1 MRTLKS
7 PVFGELVIH
16 NNIII
21 YDKTI
26 FHLDSNEDYSI
37 LEDKLYSKSDFDRAF
52 NPNLEQ
58 EIELFLKSIFTPNAE
73 NSSLDQIKNLFS
85 LTENQRIALAVAEKE
100 ASVLRLIDK
109 DIDKVRVYLFFNPH
123 ASFLFD
129 DLLSEIHRS
138 YLERIQ
144 FFDSFKP
151 LQLDYLINL
160 NNKELNL
167 RISKC
172 NYLNLTPNSLNKL
185 LNNEVEEIR
194 CNALG
199 FKDIEQNYLIEL
211 ALNKNLSNQERL
223 AALKYTTQPS
233 EELTNSLLEEYNIEI
248 LRGLAKNIYID
259 SATILNLMSVY
270 DEEGIVRYNLF
281 NFQYLNENVPIEL
294 IRESF
299 KFTLS
304 ISIPFIKHCFLKLE
318 SSDIDYLTSLKKY
331 ELTYLIIEQLDKYLV
346 NRNILSLKSK
356 KSIFTFKILDKLRI
370 ASRIYC

>member
-1 MRTLKS
+1 MRLK
-7 PVFGELVIH
+7 
-16 NNIII
+16 
-21 YDKTI
+21 
-26 FHLDSNEDYSI
+26 
-37 LEDKLYSKSDFDRAF
+37 
-52 NPNLEQ
+52 
-58 EIELFLKSIFTPNAE
+58 
-73 NSSLDQIKNLFS
+73 
-85 LTENQRIALAVAEKE
+85 
-100 ASVLRLIDK
+100 
-109 DIDKVRVYLFFNPH
+109 
-123 ASFLFD
+123 
-129 DLLSEIHRS
+129 
-138 YLERIQ
+138 
-144 FFDSFKP
+144 
-151 LQLDYLINL
+151 
-160 NNKELNL
+160 
-167 RISKC
+167 
-172 NYLNLTPNSLNKL
+172 
-185 LNNEVEEIR
+185 R

-294 IRESF
+294 IKESF

>member
-26 FHLDSNEDYSI
+26 FHLDSNEDHSI
-37 LEDKLYSKSDFDRAF
+37 LEDKFYFKSDFDRAF

-129 DLLSEIHRS
+129 SLLLEIHRS
-138 YLERIQ
+138 YLERVQ
-144 FFDSFKP
+144 FFDLFKP

-185 LNNEVEEIR
+185 LNNEVEE
-194 CNALG
+194 
-199 FKDIEQNYLIEL
+199 
-211 ALNKNLSNQERL
+211 
-223 AALKYTTQPS
+223 
-233 EELTNSLLEEYNIEI
+233 
-248 LRGLAKNIYID
+248 
-259 SATILNLMSVY
+259 M
-270 DEEGIVRYNLF
+270 
-281 NFQYLNENVPIEL
+281 
-294 IRESF
+294 
-299 KFTLS
+299 
-304 ISIPFIKHCFLKLE
+304 
-318 SSDIDYLTSLKKY
+318 
-331 ELTYLIIEQLDKYLV
+331 
-346 NRNILSLKSK
+346 
-356 KSIFTFKILDKLRI
+356 
-370 ASRIYC
+370 